1 MHNRL
6 LAEGS
11 KGILLKENQF
21 MNKSSVLPW
30 FFFLP
35 NDEGDNG
42 NDEEE
47 GNYYNTYNAPYRNR
61 LSDGDSIIV
70 NS

>member
-1 MHNRL
+1 
-6 LAEGS
+6 
-11 KGILLKENQF
+11 